1 MQVSWAELLA
11 QIDGCTKCGLCRAR
25 TNPAP
30 GEGDLQARI
39 MFVGEGPGAQEDLQG
54 RPFVGPAGQLL
65 DKMLAAI
72 ALNREQVYI
81 ANIVKCRP
89 PENRVPTPDEAAA
102 CLPYLRAQ
110 VGLVSPRIIICLGAT
125 AARYC
130 LGGEVRITR
139 DRGKWVQRKGVW
151 MMATYHPA
159 ALLRAPEKKRE
170 AWEDFKSIRERL
182 RAMEMEEEEQDDGKS
197 ANAEPGEDT

>member
-72 ALNREQVYI
+72 ALKREQVYI

-89 PENRVPTPDEAAA
+89 PGNRVPTPDEAAA
-102 CLPYLRAQ
+102 CLPYLLPGRGGTHHPGQGKVGTAQ
-110 VGLVSPRIIICLGAT
+110 GRMDDGHLSPGGA
-125 AARYC
+125 AARTGKKAGG
-130 LGGEVRITR
+130 LGG
-139 DRGKWVQRKGVW
+139 
-151 MMATYHPA
+151 
-159 ALLRAPEKKRE
+159 L
-170 AWEDFKSIRERL
+170 
-182 RAMEMEEEEQDDGKS
+182 
-197 ANAEPGEDT
+197 